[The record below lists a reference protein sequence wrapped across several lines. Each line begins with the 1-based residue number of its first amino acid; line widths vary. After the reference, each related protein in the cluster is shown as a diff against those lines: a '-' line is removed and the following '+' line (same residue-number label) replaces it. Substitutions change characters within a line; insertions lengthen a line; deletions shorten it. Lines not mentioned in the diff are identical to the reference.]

1 MQDIECQSLVR
12 ILHQLPIFL
21 GKSLVAHMPT
31 VTGITAFTNL
41 AADFFVNTSISIF
54 ICHSSWQHSMTLA
67 LRSPEATCPTSWK
80 TQSFRTTISEQIE
93 IDVG

>member
-1 MQDIECQSLVR
+1 
-12 ILHQLPIFL
+12 
-21 GKSLVAHMPT
+21 
-31 VTGITAFTNL
+31 
-41 AADFFVNTSISIF
+41 
-54 ICHSSWQHSMTLA
+54 MTLA